1 MKITREIIL
10 SIPNLL
16 SALRIFLIPLFI
28 YLLFLKTP
36 VAMFWGL
43 VVFCIASLTDLI
55 DGWSARKLNQESELG
70 VFLDPLADKFLVI
83 SAFIALLFL
92 DPLIPFWMVLVIV
105 ARDLLITAMRYLAIK
120 KGATLRTSRLGKVKT
135 AFQMV
140 SIMLIIMVFIVRKSG
155 IDVRHSFPVEGPMKF
170 QIVLDILSSAHPW
183 KYLITGPYLLM
194 AVVTFLT
201 ALSGIRYLVT
211 NWRVLLPPYKKRE
224 ESQ

>member
-1 MKITREIIL
+1 MKISAEIL
-10 SIPNLL
+10 LYVPNLL

-55 DGWSARKLNQESELG
+55 DGWSARKLNQESDLG
-70 VFLDPLADKFLVI
+70 RFLDPLADKFLVI

-105 ARDLLITAMRYLAIK
+105 ARDLLITAMRYLALK
-120 KGATLRTSRLGKVKT
+120 KGTELRTSSLGKVKT

-140 SIMLIIMVFIVRKSG
+140 SIILIIMVFIVRKSG
-155 IDVRHSFPVEGPMKF
+155 IDVRHGFPVDGPLKF
-170 QIVLDILSSAHPW
+170 QVVYDILTSEHPW

-201 ALSGIRYLVT
+201 ALSGVRYLAT
-211 NWRVLLPPYKKRE
+211 NLRVLVPPYRKAGGK
-224 ESQ
+224 